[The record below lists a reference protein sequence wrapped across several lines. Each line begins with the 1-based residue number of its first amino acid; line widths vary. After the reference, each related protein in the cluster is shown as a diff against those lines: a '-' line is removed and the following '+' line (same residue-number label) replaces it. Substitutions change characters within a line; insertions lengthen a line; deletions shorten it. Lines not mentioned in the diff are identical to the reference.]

1 MDNAVQ
7 MQKLESQGEERPA
20 VKLTCEGQQL
30 SIVFESH
37 YLGTIFA
44 ANSPQQFDVDSRI
57 VMTMTR
63 CEMWTIKT
71 HL

>member
-7 MQKLESQGEERPA
+7 MQKLESQGEESPA
-20 VKLTCEGQQL
+20 VTCEGQQL